1 MIRTQTYSITN
12 LVLTTDIL
20 SVYINNFWL
29 DIFKPLQGVNKY
41 RHLMLMCK
49 VDFVGS
55 ETGQEVGYRSLGR
68 LRSVN
73 FNDKDLFIEYLN
85 ENLAHL
91 TEGYVTTPIS
101 KITFS
106 YIIKSG
112 LAKDHVKLL
121 QGLESKS
128 VTTHLFN
135 NLNLPLSMD
144 PADYGTITLDNY
156 IQVNGKSYHR
166 FHIENGTK
174 IFQIDRLVNQG
185 GESMIVGATN
195 IIKILGV
202 LNYSWVDTLLHDGIV
217 QRVINKSEIYFI
229 DGQIILRKKT
239 LPAKPFTKAKID
251 SKNYFPPAL
260 ADA

>member
-1 MIRTQTYSITN
+1 MIKTQTYSTN
-12 LVLTTDIL
+12 NLILNKDIL
-20 SVYINNFWL
+20 TVYINNFWL
-29 DIFKPLQGVNKY
+29 DVFQNLVASGKD
-41 RHLMLMCK
+41 RHIMLMCK

-73 FNDKDLFIEYLN
+73 FNDKDLFIEYLI

-112 LAKDHVKLL
+112 LAKDHIRLL
-121 QGLESKS
+121 QDLESKS

-144 PADYGTITLDNY
+144 PEDYGTIEVDNY
-156 IQVNGKSYHR
+156 VQVNGKSYHR
-166 FHIENGTK
+166 FLIENRGK
-174 IFQIDRLVNQG
+174 IFRIDRLINQG
-185 GESMIVGATN
+185 DESMIVGATN
-195 IIKILGV
+195 IVKILGV
-202 LNYSWVDTLLHDGIV
+202 LNYSWTDTLLDNGII
-217 QRVINKSEIYFI
+217 QRVIGKTEIYFV
-229 DGQIILRKKT
+229 DGQIILRKKN
-239 LPAKPFTKAKID
+239 LPAKPI
-251 SKNYFPPAL
+251 SNEIV
-260 ADA
+260 